1 MKKIVAI
8 TLALIIIL
16 ISGIALIVLGSL
28 EILNESIFVGVGT
41 GFISSAIVSF
51 FMEIINLET
60 ERSLKKR
67 ETKLFFHQYRKAF
80 FDFRD
85 SLPYISE
92 KLSCTV
98 EKHNFS
104 TYVEQILNMES
115 YDDLVTQEGMDFRD
129 EIVDEIHVFVEKIK
143 DTVESLLSMEMNIL
157 NNEIIYSNFDLIK
170 RQCGNCKRAI
180 LSLKNKHF
188 SNAISYVCK
197 MKETHIKL
205 FPTLK
210 TEFEEIYDKGD

>member
-1 MKKIVAI
+1 MRKFIAI
-8 TLALIIIL
+8 TITLIIIL

-28 EILNESIFVGVGT
+28 EILNESVFVGIGT
-41 GFISSAIVSF
+41 GFISSAIASF
-51 FMEIINLET
+51 FMEIINLKT
-60 ERSLKKR
+60 ERRLNKK
-67 ETKLFFHQYRKAF
+67 ESALFFHQYIRAF
-80 FDFRD
+80 MDFRD
-85 SLPYISE
+85 RLPHIYE
-92 KLSCTV
+92 KLFSTD
-98 EKHNFS
+98 EKYNFS
-104 TYVEQILNMES
+104 TYIEQILNMES
-115 YDDLVTQEGMDFRD
+115 YDNLEAQGGIDFRD
-129 EIVDEIHVFVEKIK
+129 ERIDEISAFVEKIK
-143 DTVESLLSMEMNIL
+143 DTVESLISMEMNIL

-188 SNAISYVCK
+188 SNAISYICK